1 MKRRI
6 LPLLV
11 TLLLL
16 SLELAAQIHPD
27 PTQARLA
34 TAARLDSL
42 NQSDLNELLSQAQSG
57 DSEAQYWMG
66 LAYEWG
72 KPISKNLQVSRQ
84 WLLKS
89 AEQGYA
95 PAQSAIGM
103 MYLDNGGDYG
113 KADMWLRRAAV
124 QGDAEAQFW
133 LGAAYEQGHV
143 GSPDYAEALN
153 WVRKAADQGHPD
165 AEYLLGQMYEDGE
178 GVAQNYATAAKW
190 YRRAAAHVPNLGGA
204 GMARSQ
210 LARLYMKGLGVPQ
223 DYVLAYFWYALAGF
237 DPPEAASHMT
247 PTQIT
252 QAKRMAQEWARQHAI
267 RALQDHVL
275 IINHAHK

>member
-1 MKRRI
+1 MKPQF
-6 LPLLV
+6 LPLLLAV
-11 TLLLL
+11 LFL
-16 SLELAAQIHPD
+16 SLELPAQTHRD

-42 NQSDLNELLSQAQSG
+42 NQSDLNKLLSQAQSG
-57 DSEAQYWMG
+57 DPEAQYWVG

-72 KPISKNLQVSRQ
+72 KPIPKDLPLSDQ

-113 KADMWLRRAAV
+113 KMDMWLRRAAV

-133 LGAAYEQGHV
+133 LGAAYEQGRI

-153 WVRKAADQGHPD
+153 WIRKAADQGHPD

-178 GVAQNYATAAKW
+178 GVPQNYTTAAKW
-190 YRRAAAHVPNLGGA
+190 YRRAAEHVPDLGGA
-204 GMARSQ
+204 EVARNE
-210 LARLYMKGLGVPQ
+210 LAHLYMKGLGVPQ
-223 DYVLAYFWYALAGF
+223 DYVLAYFWFAVAGF
-237 DPPEAASHMT
+237 DPEEAASHMS
-247 PTQIT
+247 PTQI
-252 QAKRMAQEWARQHAI
+252 AEARRMAQQWSRQHAI
-267 RALQDHVL
+267 RALQDHL
-275 IINHAHK
+275 